1 MSTPAGMSHSPVP
14 ADPAPASASFPG
26 LPGTGDP
33 ATHSPLP
40 GREDPASAAVGMDVD
55 RLADLVYDR
64 ISDRVGQHTDVT
76 GEMPSVEEAVTLR
89 ERAPELY
96 DLWLRIAQ
104 DRAATGNYV
113 QRAPY
118 EVPERLAQSGRPRAL
133 SALVVVLAF
142 CGYLAW
148 LGGPGPYIAGLIA
161 IVDLIGML
169 SLFFG
174 LRTDHLTDSRYPAR
188 KRLTSRPRITHLGPE
203 AANEPA
209 RESPTSYL
217 PCSACWAS
225 TRSPGSSL
233 MGQTSESR

>member
-1 MSTPAGMSHSPVP
+1 MSTPAGTSGSPLP
-14 ADPAPASASFPG
+14 ADPAQRGASASFAG
-26 LPGTGDP
+26 LPGADGQ
-33 ATHSPLP
+33 ASHSPAP
-40 GREDPASAAVGMDVD
+40 VHPEPASPAAGVDVD
-55 RLADLVYDR
+55 RLASLVYER
-64 ISDRVGQHTDVT
+64 ISDRMGQPAEVA

-148 LGGPGPYIAGLIA
+148 LGGPGPYIGGLIA

-174 LRTDHLTDSRYPAR
+174 LRPDHLTESRYSGR
-188 KRLTSRPRITHLGPE
+188 KPLVRIT
-203 AANEPA
+203 AAQAAA
-209 RESPTSYL
+209 R
-217 PCSACWAS
+217 
-225 TRSPGSSL
+225 
-233 MGQTSESR
+233 

>member
-1 MSTPAGMSHSPVP
+1 MPTPAGTSHSPVP
-14 ADPAPASASFPG
+14 ADPAPMAASASFPS
-26 LPGTGDP
+26 LPGAGTP
-33 ATHSPLP
+33 ATHPP
-40 GREDPASAAVGMDVD
+40 VPVHTDPASPAGVDVD
-55 RLADLVYDR
+55 RLASLVYDR
-64 ISDRVGQHTDVT
+64 ISDRVGQPTEVA

-174 LRTDHLTDSRYPAR
+174 LRADQLTDSRFLGR
-188 KRLTSRPRITHLGPE
+188 KRLPRCPGGAAFGAQHLAQCVEG
-203 AANEPA
+203 
-209 RESPTSYL
+209 
-217 PCSACWAS
+217 
-225 TRSPGSSL
+225 
-233 MGQTSESR
+233 